1 MKLTPSARCCPVGIL
16 ATSSSAV
23 YSAIRKM
30 GEQHKHYVTFIDLV
44 DAAAAGA
51 ANLALY
57 DITAGHGSFYV
68 YHKPASSAAASSAGS

>member
-1 MKLTPSARCCPVGIL
+1 
-16 ATSSSAV
+16 
-23 YSAIRKM
+23 M

-51 ANLALY
+51 ANLPLY
-57 DITAGHGSFYV
+57 DITTGHGSFYV